1 MASSL
6 EMWLR
11 EQDAVERAPTSYF
24 KEEVVTSQAWA
35 EPISNKSDLMHE
47 KTQTKTGVTEL
58 QGVFL

>member
-1 MASSL
+1 MASL

-11 EQDAVERAPTSYF
+11 EHDAVEKVPTSYF

-35 EPISNKSDLMHE
+35 EPISNKSDLMHK
-47 KTQTKTGVTEL
+47 KTQTERRVTEL